1 MSTTTIGERKHQT
14 KLFVF
19 LSFRAMK
26 SYLPTLM
33 AAIFFLTACRQHQQ
47 VKAKIFERRELSK
60 NRLIIKYKYLAGDRI
75 YIDSASVKNT
85 IIGSDSIN
93 VIIDPSLPGKSL
105 PDL

>member
-1 MSTTTIGERKHQT
+1 M
-14 KLFVF
+14 
-19 LSFRAMK
+19 
-26 SYLPTLM
+26 
-33 AAIFFLTACRQHQQ
+33 FFLTACRHHRQ

-60 NRLIIKYKYLAGDRI
+60 NRLIIKYKYVTGDKI

-93 VIIDPSLPGKSL
+93 IIIDPALPGKSL